1 MKKIEILSAE
11 KEVVASNVNELK
23 NQLSQLESVIADEKR
38 KIVEIAFSSELESYD
53 KVQVKISEYDGNAL
67 FMIDDNEIASL
78 NKRHWYG
85 SSANTVELNYY
96 MTRCDNEFEF
106 KRMMFIGKLSEKVLY
121 NQESILH
128 VLSNKSRH
136 DEEYSNLKNE
146 LYKLEREINE
156 LEYSIQEVKK
166 QDIIDALMTTGV
178 DWSGST
184 AFEFAAQWITYN
196 MKHIKIVSATKS
208 GKTVDVE
215 CVFERNEWDKDYTKM
230 TTTETVRSISN
241 IKIKHVLGN
250 FREQIYGRK

>member
-11 KEVVASNVNELK
+11 KEVVVSKVNELK

-53 KVQVKISEYDGNAL
+53 KVQVKISEYDGNAM
-67 FMIDDNEIASL
+67 FMIDDKEIASL

-146 LYKLEREINE
+146 LYKLEREVNE

-178 DWSGST
+178 DWST
-184 AFEFAAQWITYN
+184 NTKFELAARWITYG
-196 MKHIKIVSATKS
+196 MKHIKIVSSTKS

-230 TTTETVRSISN
+230 TTTEEVRSISD
-241 IKIKHVLGN
+241 IKMNYVLSN
-250 FREQIYGRK
+250 FSDQIYGRK